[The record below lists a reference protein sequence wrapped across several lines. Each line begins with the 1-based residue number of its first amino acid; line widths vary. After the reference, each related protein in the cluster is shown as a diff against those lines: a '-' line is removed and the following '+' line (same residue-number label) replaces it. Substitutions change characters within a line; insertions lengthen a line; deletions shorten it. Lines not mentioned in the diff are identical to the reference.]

1 VSILLRSIPSYDEQA
16 IPFLVQ
22 SQNSTTRYKPILKT
36 SSYLFLVPSLT
47 SDLVSKLMGSPGG
60 CRTEQDPLMGALLG
74 HYADAGKCCDP
85 SSWVNTHTHTHTT
98 TLAHTN
104 THTHTHTHLSTRA

>member
-1 VSILLRSIPSYDEQA
+1 VSILLRSIPSYDEKV

-22 SQNSTTRYKPILKT
+22 NITTHHEPILKT

-60 CRTEQDPLMGALLG
+60 CRTEQDLLMGALLG

-85 SSWVNTHTHTHTT
+85 SSWVNTHTHTHT
-98 TLAHTN
+98 
-104 THTHTHTHLSTRA
+104 HTHTQPHSHTQTHIHTHTLIY